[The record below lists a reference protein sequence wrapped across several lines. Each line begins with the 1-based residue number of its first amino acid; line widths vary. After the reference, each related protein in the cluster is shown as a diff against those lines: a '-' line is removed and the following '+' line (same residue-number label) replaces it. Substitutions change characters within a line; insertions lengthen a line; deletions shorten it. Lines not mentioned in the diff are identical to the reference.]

1 MTPYLGAHS
10 DSLKETSVARTHN
23 LGARAPLGSSLD
35 YRFEHADTITD
46 LPFLDWPLDDW
57 GIESLVSGHKS
68 MAEISKKSS
77 RFLHAF
83 FSLQYKVQYVW
94 VIDQV

>member
-1 MTPYLGAHS
+1 MAPYLGAHS
-10 DSLKETSVARTHN
+10 GSLKKTSVSRTQ
-23 LGARAPLGSSLD
+23 APGRSLGSSLD
-35 YRFEHADTITD
+35 YYFKHADTITD

-77 RFLHAF
+77 RFSRF
-83 FSLQYKVQYVW
+83 FFLLQYKVQYVW
-94 VIDQV
+94 VID